1 LGMALDE
8 PKENDEVFNENG
20 LTFLINKE
28 LLDSV
33 KPISVEFVETSRG
46 SGFSVTSALS
56 NKGKDDNCCGTCS
69 C

>member
-1 LGMALDE
+1 MALDE
-8 PKENDEVFNENG
+8 PKENDEVFNESG

-28 LLDSV
+28 LLDSA
-33 KPISVEFVETSRG
+33 KTISVEFIETPRG
-46 SGFSVTSALS
+46 SGFSVTSALT

>member
-1 LGMALDE
+1 MALDE

-33 KPISVEFVETSRG
+33 KPINIEFVETPRG
-46 SGFSVTSALS
+46 SGFSITSAL
-56 NKGKDDNCCGTCS
+56 NNREKADNCCGTCS